1 MIMYDVC
8 KQTNCMCDEFDIL
21 MYHPLVL
28 PPTGLSAVRTS
39 TTIHLFDHVH
49 LFLIVCNL
57 SRYTLG
63 VGQ

>member
-8 KQTNCMCDEFDIL
+8 KQTNCMCDKFDIL
-21 MYHPLVL
+21 MYHPLIL

-49 LFLIVCNL
+49 LFLIVCI
-57 SRYTLG
+57 
-63 VGQ
+63 